1 MGNSIWIG
9 DTEKFLI
16 EALVKHVRN
25 GDRGD
30 NGFKK
35 ATWQSIIM
43 GLNETFSEIL
53 EKPITITQ
61 AKWKEC
67 AVSLN

>member
-16 EALVKHVRN
+16 EALVRHVRN
-25 GDRGD
+25 GDIGE

-35 ATWQSIIM
+35 ATWQSIVTA
-43 GLNETFSEIL
+43 LNETFHGIL
-53 EKPITITQ
+53 EKRITITQ

-67 AVSLN
+67 AVSLK